1 MQGVGHGR
9 PVVADPSAHG
19 DGNLFATGVFLDGQH
34 WTAAATIPA
43 VTSTADGT
51 AQLAG
56 RSTRSRC

>member
-43 VTSTADGT
+43 VTAADGT
-51 AQLAG
+51 AQAG
-56 RSTRSRC
+56 RSTGSRC